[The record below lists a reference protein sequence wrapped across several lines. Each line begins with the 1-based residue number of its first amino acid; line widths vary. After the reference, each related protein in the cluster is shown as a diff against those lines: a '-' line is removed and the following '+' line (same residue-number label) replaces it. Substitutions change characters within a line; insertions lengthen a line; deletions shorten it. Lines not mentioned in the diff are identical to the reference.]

1 MLVSC
6 IKERRFAN
14 AFARFINQMQDS
26 ELKKSELQYLLSN
39 ATAFLMK
46 YGWELEDSDHHNV
59 RVLGNETP
67 VDDSSLVS
75 RLVNRQCPEAA
86 LSGYDE
92 LTAQVF
98 GSEIAATIAQI
109 NFNAI
114 SASSKEPEVRVTS

>member
-26 ELKKSELQYLLSN
+26 ELEKSELQYLLSN
-39 ATAFLMK
+39 ATAYLVK
-46 YGWELEDSDHHNV
+46 YGWEPEDSDHHNV
-59 RVLGNETP
+59 RVL